1 MKFKYKFSKFIK
13 AILLLAIVLL
23 LIGLTLWGLQ
33 FAVDLFNDS
42 KDTFNAILIL
52 TSSIIFICVSGWF
65 LTGLINK
72 IKQLF

>member
-1 MKFKYKFSKFIK
+1 MKFKYKFLKFIK

-23 LIGLTLWGLQ
+23 LIGLTLWGIQ

>member
-23 LIGLTLWGLQ
+23 LIGLTLWGIQ